1 MFRLITTF
9 DEVPPSP
16 RYDRHGT
23 ACTAPH
29 RPHRGIG
36 VDLKR
41 VPPKSRPTASAP
53 SPILKVLRPLISK
66 PSLEAARKDSA
77 VHVSLSS
84 DSPVKQPGTAGVPSL
99 RDRRAVEASHPDS
112 ASGLATYISE
122 VLRTGASSRRAAAR
136 RVWWLYRRGPRALS
150 TAFIAVFLP
159 PRTVA
164 NSGIFLRRR
173 GPVRR
178 PAAL

>member
-1 MFRLITTF
+1 LFRLITTF

-41 VPPKSRPTASAP
+41 VPPKSRPTVSAP
-53 SPILKVLRPLISK
+53 GPIRRSCDPKIE
-66 PSLEAARKDSA
+66 PSLEAVRKDSA

-112 ASGLATYISE
+112 ASGLVTLS
-122 VLRTGASSRRAAAR
+122 VRSFNTGASSRRAAAR

-150 TAFIAVFLP
+150 TAFMAVFLP
-159 PRTVA
+159 SGSLA
-164 NSGIFLRRR
+164 NSGIFLRSMDQ
-173 GPVRR
+173 VRR

>member
-53 SPILKVLRPLISK
+53 SPILRSNSRWKRPARTPPSTFLFLLIHLSNSPEPRGSRLFVTEEQSK
-66 PSLEAARKDSA
+66 LPSPTQRRGW
-77 VHVSLSS
+77 
-84 DSPVKQPGTAGVPSL
+84 SP
-99 RDRRAVEASHPDS
+99 
-112 ASGLATYISE
+112 YISE

-150 TAFIAVFLP
+150 TAFMAVFLP
-159 PRTVA
+159 THTVA

-173 GPVRR
+173 GLVRR

>member
-1 MFRLITTF
+1 LDENLFRLITTF

-53 SPILKVLRPLISK
+53 GLIRRSTPRWKRPARTPPSTFLFLPIHLSNSPEPQGFPTLR
-66 PSLEAARKDSA
+66 
-77 VHVSLSS
+77 V
-84 DSPVKQPGTAGVPSL
+84 
-99 RDRRAVEASHPDS
+99 RRAVEASHPDS
-112 ASGLATYISE
+112 ASGLVTLS
-122 VLRTGASSRRAAAR
+122 VRSFSTGASSRRAAAR
-136 RVWWLYRRGPRALS
+136 RVWWLYRRGPRGLS
-150 TAFIAVFLP
+150 TAFMAVFLP
-159 PRTVA
+159 PGTVA

-173 GPVRR
+173 GLVRR